1 MLRISSHLRFNKYFQ
16 SRFHSFERGE
26 QIPLIDKINKF
37 KDPLLVISSLLGGI
51 GIFGGLIAFAV
62 GDRVSLTERL
72 QKEKD
77 LRIKDI
83 EKEKE
88 LRIKDIE
95 KEKELRIKDTEK
107 EKELRIKDIEKLNE
121 LRESDRRSF
130 QSSLESERELRK
142 VHNDLTEATIKTEL
156 LAKILDYGFHSDY
169 ETLRKELFYQSKN
182 EIPKSSSS

>member
-77 LRIKDI
+77 
-83 EKEKE
+83 